1 MAERFPTQLVIG
13 GEQVNAAA
21 GKTFG
26 VENPATEQIIAQVAE
41 GDAGDVDRAVSSARA
56 AFEGD
61 AWRGMSARQRGA
73 AVSRLGELIVQHKD
87 ELARLETLNNGKPLF
102 ESAIDV
108 NLTAETLSITAA
120 GRTRCTERP
129 SP

>member
-41 GDAGDVDRAVSSARA
+41 GDAGDVDRAVCS
-56 AFEGD
+56 
-61 AWRGMSARQRGA
+61 
-73 AVSRLGELIVQHKD
+73 
-87 ELARLETLNNGKPLF
+87 
-102 ESAIDV
+102 
-108 NLTAETLSITAA
+108 
-120 GRTRCTERP
+120 
-129 SP
+129 